1 MDCHRQRAS
10 LLKIAIPVLLGSTW
24 MFFAFVMDT
33 RPAGRRPTGT
43 IDRLTRLPA
52 SLSTGQLPLGEVVKA
67 EAPRMD
73 VLRVPCWDEGASDE
87 MAVSARWVRVV
98 GRNCKTDGATV
109 SVRNVTNA
117 NVATVLPDAKGQ
129 ITTDF
134 IPLEAGRN
142 EIVFT
147 FESAPGKILERR
159 VTLVR

>member
-1 MDCHRQRAS
+1 MDLHQQRAS

-33 RPAGRRPTGT
+33 RPAANRPTGA
-43 IDRLTRLPA
+43 IDRLARLPA
-52 SLSTGQLPLGEVVKA
+52 SLSAGEPLVPAKVL

-73 VLRVPCWDEGASDE
+73 VVRLPCWDQSAVKE

-98 GRNCKTDGATV
+98 GRNCNSEGATV
-109 SVRNVTNA
+109 SVRNLANA
-117 NVATVLPDAKGQ
+117 NVATVLPEAKGQ

-134 IPLEAGRN
+134 IPIESGRN
-142 EIVFT
+142 DILFT

-159 VTLVR
+159 VTLIR